1 MNDDNDLFGSEF
13 TNFGSGE
20 RAINDISLT
29 IGFSMLIF
37 VFILVPYL
45 TVLNRLAVRVPETNE
60 STVSLAVKDEEQCL
74 IPVFIL
80 KNEGGYRVLLDE
92 EKKRSIELHSL
103 GNEIE
108 KVFGR
113 DLAGAGSV
121 VFHIKADKE
130 LSYQHVMEV
139 LSKLRDF
146 EENVKKPAEFQL
158 FYTHEGR

>member
-1 MNDDNDLFGSEF
+1 MNDDNDLFGSEL

-45 TVLNRLAVRVPETNE
+45 TVLNRLVVKVPETNE
-60 STVSLAVKDEEQCL
+60 STISSEVKNKEQCL

-80 KNEGGYRVLLDE
+80 KDEGGYRVLLDE
-92 EKKRSIELHSL
+92 EKKRSIKLHSL
-103 GNEIE
+103 SKEIE
-108 KVFGR
+108 KVFEK

-121 VFHIKADKE
+121 VFHIKADKD